1 MSLMQ
6 PMIRALFRFSYLFN
20 LGFIFEMHHLV
31 EVMNF
36 SLNTKV
42 CGGFLWLKICKNKTN
57 IRFLLR
63 GVAPERNPRFNHGKS
78 VLLITHINS

>member
-36 SLNTKV
+36 SLNT
-42 CGGFLWLKICKNKTN
+42 
-57 IRFLLR
+57 
-63 GVAPERNPRFNHGKS
+63 
-78 VLLITHINS
+78 